1 MAPVREQTP
10 RSGAPFRITALY
22 VAFGATWV
30 LVGDVGLLRP
40 GLLTQHSWFLNLAK
54 GLFFVAASALFLFY
68 LLRRETAAAQQAQ
81 QAQRRLQRMDAVSRL
96 AGGIAHEFNNLM
108 TTVLG
113 NAALLTETLPDGDA
127 RRAHA
132 EQVRAAAGRAAS
144 LTRQLLTFSGR
155 DVVRP
160 TEVDVGALV
169 AELAPVVVRMAGSD
183 VRTRVSAQPG
193 RHVTEADYG
202 QLKQLILSL
211 VVNAVEAM
219 PDGGELTLEVAA
231 GSSPARETAAG
242 RDSVVIRCSDTGRGM
257 DDQTMELIFE
267 PFFST
272 KPQGA
277 GLGLST
283 VHGIVQH
290 AGGGAGGQIVR
301 VLPRPRLYA
310 EFGAAAGVRDGHPV
324 AAAGA
329 HHGVPRRRGDVA
341 ADGCAVRRRA
351 AALGD
356 RQRAGREH
364 AHGAGAGADRHR
376 ADGARRRAI
385 AAELASMK
393 VTEQIDALVA
403 MGRDPVA
410 FLVVPRVVAGLL
422 VFPPLVILAN
432 AMGWRPATSSA
443 AGGRRADVGRHH
455 LRHALLFPAVG
466 AVLLGAEGRGVR
478 LAITFIACFV
488 GLSGSGGAEGV
499 GRTTTQAVVATT
511 LAIMILDVLLV
522 PVLKAF

>member
-290 AGGGAGGQIVR
+290 AGGHVAVSSQPGRGTIFTIHLPAMSAEARPTPAGPAPPHAASATVLVAEDDDAVR
-301 VLPRPRLYA
+301 ELTCRILRSRGFTVLDAPTGEAALAIGTSHDVVDVLVADVLMPGMTGIELAERLTAHRPGLHVLLMSG
-310 EFGAAAGVRDGHPV
+310 FTGGLL
-324 AAAGA
+324 
-329 HHGVPRRRGDVA
+329 
-341 ADGCAVRRRA
+341 ADGS
-351 AALGD
+351 
-356 RQRAGREH
+356 
-364 AHGAGAGADRHR
+364 
-376 ADGARRRAI
+376 
-385 AAELASMK
+385 SM
-393 VTEQIDALVA
+393 VSEF
-403 MGRDPVA
+403 A
-410 FLVVPRVVAGLL
+410 FLEKPFEPDELSGRIRQLL
-422 VFPPLVILAN
+422 ES
-432 AMGWRPATSSA
+432 PATEPTSTC
-443 AGGRRADVGRHH
+443 
-455 LRHALLFPAVG
+455 
-466 AVLLGAEGRGVR
+466 GV
-478 LAITFIACFV
+478 
-488 GLSGSGGAEGV
+488 
-499 GRTTTQAVVATT
+499 
-511 LAIMILDVLLV
+511 
-522 PVLKAF
+522 